1 MYKEKLKEQL
11 AELEKL
17 QKNCAVERPE
27 VSLAVSERI
36 LELAA
41 VMDACGVNAAEVE
54 DEPSTA
60 KILDSMNEVIT
71 KCLEEITEESS
82 KKPALANWHNTFSVR
97 DGKGKVNGAEVKC
110 VTNFSIECVTGTDYA
125 SVTLVF
131 DVPKNAIEP
140 SVSCRGVST
149 KYCTDRSVT

>member
-1 MYKEKLKEQL
+1 MYKKKLKEQL
-11 AELEKL
+11 TELEKL
-17 QKNCAVERPE
+17 QKSCATEHPE
-27 VSLAVSERI
+27 VSLAVSEKI

-41 VMDACGVNAAEVE
+41 VMDACGVNAAEAE

-97 DGKGKVNGAEVKC
+97 VVRSRSMA
-110 VTNFSIECVTGTDYA
+110 
-125 SVTLVF
+125 
-131 DVPKNAIEP
+131 PK
-140 SVSCRGVST
+140 
-149 KYCTDRSVT
+149 

>member
-41 VMDACGVNAAEVE
+41 VMDQ
-54 DEPSTA
+54 
-60 KILDSMNEVIT
+60 
-71 KCLEEITEESS
+71 KCDQHRRPLTG
-82 KKPALANWHNTFSVR
+82 ALMHNTSLRISAGFT
-97 DGKGKVNGAEVKC
+97 ALIC
-110 VTNFSIECVTGTDYA
+110 
-125 SVTLVF
+125 
-131 DVPKNAIEP
+131 
-140 SVSCRGVST
+140 
-149 KYCTDRSVT
+149 